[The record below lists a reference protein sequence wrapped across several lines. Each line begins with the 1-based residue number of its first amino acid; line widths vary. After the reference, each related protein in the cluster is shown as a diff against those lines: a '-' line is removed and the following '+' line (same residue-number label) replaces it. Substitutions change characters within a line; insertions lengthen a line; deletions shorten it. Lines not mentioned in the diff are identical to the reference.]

1 MPDFPQSAK
10 GLQPATVVDH
20 ILLPVADLDAGAQ
33 RLYEQYG
40 LRGIPGGRHPKVGTA
55 NVIVP
60 LGLQYLELIAV
71 VDQEEAASSRL
82 GARVAQAL
90 REGRTFVAW
99 ALRTQDLDAGR
110 ASLQAAGGEPPPIAE
125 GSRKRPD
132 GQVLSWRTQD
142 VGTGAEP
149 SAIPFVI
156 EWRIPD
162 GLHPGQAASSHRG
175 GPAALRRV
183 GVGARDPR
191 PLRGQSRL
199 LLGASP
205 LYEVREAGVDGG
217 QQVETAA
224 GGGERGVEWAAGCG
238 GRAAQ

>member
-1 MPDFPQSAK
+1 MLDFTQSAK

-40 LRGIPGGRHPKVGTA
+40 LRGMPGGPTPERRHRQCHRAARPA
-55 NVIVP
+55 VP
-60 LGLQYLELIAV
+60 RADRGRRPGGGGVEPPWRARG
-71 VDQEEAASSRL
+71 AS
-82 GARVAQAL
+82 AP
-90 REGRTFVAW
+90 GRTDVRRL
-99 ALRTQDLDAGR
+99 ALRTQDLVAVR
-110 ASLQAAGGEPPPIAE
+110 ASLQAAGWDPPPIAE

-156 EWRIPD
+156 EWRIAD
-162 GLHPGQAASSHRG
+162 GLHPGEAASSHRG

-183 GVGARDPR
+183 VVGARDPR
-191 PLRGQSRL
+191 PLRDQIRL
-199 LLGASP
+199 LLGDSP
-205 LYEVREAGVDGG
+205 LYEVREAGVDGV
-217 QQVETAA
+217 QQVVLET
-224 GGGERGVEWAAGCG
+224 G
-238 GRAAQ
+238 GRELVIE